1 MTTERIY
8 INAAER
14 ALARAYADGTH
25 TRFQFIESDGR
36 NLEAL
41 YVSETGAFYFV
52 TAAGC
57 SCAAGKNK
65 MICKHVAA
73 ALDIAGMLDA
83 YIPQIY
89 SRHEALA
96 A

>member
-1 MTTERIY
+1 MTTQQIY

-36 NLEAL
+36 TLEAL
-41 YVSETGAFYFV
+41 YISETGAFYFV

-57 SCAAGKNK
+57 SCAGGRAK
-65 MICKHVAA
+65 MLCKHFVSAF
-73 ALDIAGMLDA
+73 DIAGMLDQL
-83 YIPQIY
+83 IPQIY
-89 SRHEALA
+89 DRHEAIA